1 MLVLVG
7 QIQNHESLSRD
18 VEHMN
23 PHEVVE
29 HPACRRVLDALA
41 FLVRKGGLMLL
52 EGRADAVL
60 QGRIDEQTDGHHH
73 QQGHDAFRFFEIER
87 GGQKLRV
94 FQEAKPA
101 FRPGLP
107 FVAVE
112 HRLGRIT
119 GPRPVRS
126 SRG

>member
-41 FLVRKGGLMLL
+41 FLVRKCGLMLL
-52 EGRADAVL
+52 EGGANAL
-60 QGRIDEQTDGHHH
+60 
-73 QQGHDAFRFFEIER
+73 F
-87 GGQKLRV
+87 
-94 FQEAKPA
+94 
-101 FRPGLP
+101 
-107 FVAVE
+107 
-112 HRLGRIT
+112 
-119 GPRPVRS
+119 
-126 SRG
+126 